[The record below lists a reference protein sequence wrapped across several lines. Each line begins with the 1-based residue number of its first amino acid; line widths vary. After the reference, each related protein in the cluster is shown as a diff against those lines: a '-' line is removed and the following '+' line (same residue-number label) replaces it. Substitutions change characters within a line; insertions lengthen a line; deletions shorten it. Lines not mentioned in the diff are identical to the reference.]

1 MNAKHL
7 FLTLTMLLASITFAW
22 AGDFTDVIS
31 YTGINAVYGAG
42 VDPEDDEGYNDFADF
57 NKITAPSYVE
67 SAANYTGQL
76 YYDTGKEVLGLYN
89 DLAYSATASGGTIQT
104 ITIHWSTQTALGKSI
119 QIFLGTE
126 DYAGGDDPSSASAK
140 SKKTVSKPYPGSAT
154 TTVVD
159 VAALGVF
166 TNVAFF
172 GDDEVFF
179 TAIDIDWHTE
189 DVTKYDIAEG
199 TKLGK
204 GTISISPTS
213 AAAGDLVTVQFTP
226 NAKNKFSLTQFG
238 YDGMTFDLAC
248 VGYFDYNEGT
258 GVYTHQFIMPARNV
272 TIDAT
277 FEKVSRSSNAITVTE
292 GTEIEIQSGVETTI
306 HFTLSHEI
314 DGKIWFEIS
323 DRSYVN
329 VVDSTFDGTNGSAT
343 IIGLA
348 PKTTTP
354 LPTIIVHSSK
364 TIAYTIGTSLGV
376 EVTITPREVVLLAE
390 RGGSYYVME
399 NSLAGSMASAHEVV
413 FNTKDSKYYYDEGL
427 NLSDVTWNAA
437 TVATGE
443 YTIQKPSNDNYL
455 KFDKGNLELNASS
468 YSWWKNGEGKFMS
481 PSGSYG
487 ISYNGSKFLAA
498 ADLTNAAVEALIGDN
513 FIPFGSYSTVS
524 GAVINDSRSLT
535 EGNYGTFC
543 SPYDVPSSS
552 VAAAGAK
559 FYTLEG
565 KVVDGE
571 TLAGIVISKDPVT
584 ELEAG
589 HSYIYQVD
597 AGSSAIN
604 LSGCTNLTTEAWKND
619 NDGFVGCLT
628 GDGSGA
634 GQIYAEDGVAPRSE
648 GCYILKNNQ
657 LRYVASGAKA
667 RVTAY
672 RAYIHVGELDVIPPA
687 SIPKRRIVLAEGFTG
702 EVGMEDTATGID
714 ELTENTVINWNE
726 PVYNIMGM
734 RVGKGA
740 TGVLIQNG
748 HKFFVK

>member
-22 AGDFTDVIS
+22 SGDFTDVIS
-31 YTGINAVYGAG
+31 YTGFNAVYGAG
-42 VDPEDDEGYNDFADF
+42 IDYEDNGWNDFADF
-57 NKITAPSYVE
+57 NKTTASSYVE

-76 YYDTGKEVLGLYN
+76 YYDTDEKVLGLYN
-89 DLAYSATASGGTIQT
+89 DLAYSTTASGGTIQT
-104 ITIHWSTQTALGKSI
+104 ITIHWSTQTALGKAI
-119 QIFLGTE
+119 QIYLGTE
-126 DYAGGDDPSSASAK
+126 DYAGGDDPSTASAK
-140 SKKTVSKPYPGSAT
+140 SKKSVSETYPGSAT

-159 VAALGVF
+159 VAALGDY

-172 GDDEVFF
+172 GDDEVYF
-179 TAIDIDWHTE
+179 TAIDVDWHMD
-189 DVTKYDIAEG
+189 DVTKYDVAQGSI
-199 TKLGK
+199 TGK

-213 AAAGDLVTVQFTP
+213 ATAGDLITVQFTP
-226 NAKNKFSLTQFG
+226 NAKNKFSLTQFE
-238 YDGMTFDLAC
+238 YDGMTFDLSC

-258 GVYTHQFIMPARNV
+258 GVYTHKFIMPSRDV
-272 TIDAT
+272 TIGAT
-277 FEKVSRSSNAITVTE
+277 FAKVSRSSNTITVTE

-306 HFTLSHEI
+306 NFTLSHEI

-364 TIAYTIGTSLGV
+364 TVAYTLGTSLGI

-413 FNTKDSKYYYDEGL
+413 FNTTDSKFYYDDDEL
-427 NLSDVTWNAA
+427 NLSNVTWNAT
-437 TVATGE
+437 TVAVGE
-443 YTIQKPSNDNYL
+443 YTIQKPSNDAYL

-498 ADLTNAAVEALIGDN
+498 SDLTNAAVEALIGGN

-524 GAVINDSRSLT
+524 GATINDPRTLT
-535 EGNYGTFC
+535 GGGYGTFC
-543 SPYDVPSSS
+543 SPYDVPDVSE
-552 VAAAGAK
+552 AGAT

-565 KVVDGE
+565 KVVYGE
-571 TLAGIVISKDPVT
+571 TFAGIVMSDKVD
-584 ELEAG
+584 ELIAG

-597 AGSSAIN
+597 KESNAIN
-604 LSGCTNLTTEAWKND
+604 LTGCMNLTTTAWVND
-619 NDGFVGCLT
+619 ADGFVGCLP
-628 GDGSGA
+628 GDGEKLTVPA
-634 GQIYAEDGVAPRSE
+634 GRERKN
-648 GCYILKNNQ
+648 GCYIMQGGK
-657 LRYVASGAKA
+657 LRYVPAGTNGAIIK
-667 RVTAY
+667 Y
-672 RAYIHVGELDVIPPA
+672 RAYIDVSELDEVDA
-687 SIPKRRIVLAEGFTG
+687 KSVPKRRIVLAEGFTG
-702 EVGMEDTATGID
+702 EVGMEDTATGIG
-714 ELTENTVINWNE
+714 EMTENTVINWNE
-726 PVYNIMGM
+726 PVYNIMGV

-748 HKFFVK
+748 RKFFVK